1 MESIKD
7 NNRISSK
14 SFQNPLLCA
23 LGAIINDKT
32 IPKLKCKIVAG
43 SAANRKE
50 RETSRKA

>member
-1 MESIKD
+1 MESIKG
-7 NNRISSK
+7 NNRIFSK

-23 LGAIINDKT
+23 LGAVINDET